1 MTIHQLTPLVPRPRL
16 PNGDTAYPLS
26 LAEILTSPQQII
38 DLPLDF
44 IPPLLCQ
51 LSAIQNALT
60 VRLLDSAPTS
70 NRQEGNP
77 PQDRLL
83 TPNQAA
89 TLLGVTIKW
98 LYRHAHSLPFTRR
111 LSRKALRFSESAL
124 QQWLKTRR
132 A

>member
-1 MTIHQLTPLVPRPRL
+1 MTIHQLTPWVPRPRL
-16 PNGDTAYPLS
+16 PNGDTTYHLS
-26 LAEILTSPQQII
+26 LAEILKDPQQIMNLAPEI
-38 DLPLDF
+38 

-70 NRQEGNP
+70 NGHEGNP

-98 LYRHAHSLPFTRR
+98 LYRHAHSLPFTKR

-124 QQWLKTRR
+124 QQWIKTRR

>member
-1 MTIHQLTPLVPRPRL
+1 MTIHQLTPPIPQPRFPYKDI
-16 PNGDTAYPLS
+16 PYHLS
-26 LAEILTSPQQII
+26 LAEILKDPQQIMNLAPEI
-38 DLPLDF
+38 

-60 VRLLDSAPTS
+60 VQLLGNAPTGNAQES
-70 NRQEGNP
+70 NP
-77 PQDRLL
+77 TQDRLL
-83 TPNQAA
+83 TPHQAA

-98 LYRHAHSLPFTRR
+98 LYRHAHHLPFTRR
-111 LSRKALRFSESAL
+111 LSRKALRFSEPAL